1 MLFNVIFFVFF
12 FVLLFYNKSQNVN
25 WSIHLNVTFH
35 RSNFLTNISH
45 I

>member
-1 MLFNVIFFVFF
+1 MLFFVLFCIFFV
-12 FVLLFYNKSQNVN
+12 VLLFYNKSQNVN
-25 WSIHLNVTFH
+25 WSIHLNVTFC